1 MQNGM
6 YTRDLMRGAL
16 GAALLLA
23 SCAPP
28 DHVVVSRT
36 REVSQA
42 DPAVAGASH
51 AQRFSPEQQSSSR
64 TDEASLTELLRD
76 ALDWDVPQGW
86 RELSAGGMRI
96 ASLRPALVHLHLISR
111 ETMSIAEV
119 GRIKAPLVWTFHD
132 MWAFAGTEHYP
143 EPETHTR
150 FQGGY
155 LANEGGIDLSRWTWR
170 RKQRHWNTGAMTI
183 VTPSRWMG
191 DCVANSR
198 LFEGARVEVIPNGID
213 TNQFKPLDRSFAR
226 QALNL
231 PQDPPLILFGAM
243 NATSDRRKG
252 FDLLMEALGRVAA
265 NTVGPKPELLV
276 FGSSGHAGGP
286 DYGLKTHFAGRVQDA
301 SSLAL
306 LYAAS
311 DVFVAPSRQDN
322 LPNTIVETL
331 ASGTPA
337 VAFNIGGMPDMI
349 DHQQNGFLAQPFD
362 AAELAAG
369 ISWVL
374 ATNAES
380 GRLREAA
387 RKKVEDTFTI
397 GHQVRA
403 CTALYED
410 LLDRPLRQQE
420 VPGAASVV

>member
-1 MQNGM
+1 MSIVQVNADDGIGGAARAC
-6 YTRDLMRGAL
+6 YRLHRGLIDHGLESRLVVRVKTRDDPTVFGPTGFLSDAWARMRPFVAQPLFRLHGGPRSGVHSL
-16 GAALLLA
+16 N
-23 SCAPP
+23 
-28 DHVVVSRT
+28 VVRSGL
-36 REVSQA
+36 
-42 DPAVAGASH
+42 PA
-51 AQRFSPEQQSSSR
+51 
-64 TDEASLTELLRD
+64 
-76 ALDWDVPQGW
+76 
-86 RELSAGGMRI
+86 RI
-96 ASLRPALVHLHLISR
+96 ASLRPELVHLHLISR